1 MSLRFNAFLKILLSV
16 VNIIIPIIVG
26 PYIIRV
32 LNKESYDTFT
42 KATVELQLFISLATL
57 GVYTYGIRTASKIRE
72 EKSEIR
78 KVYTELFL
86 LGVIMNAL
94 FSLFYLVYI
103 RYINNHSGEII
114 YLILMLQFVGSA
126 LNVEWMNEATENYRF
141 IMLKSVLVKAGYVAA
156 VFIFV
161 RGDNLIAYGLAVS
174 AAYVLENILS
184 FIYIT
189 RKTRSPSGA

>member
-1 MSLRFNAFLKILLSV
+1 
-16 VNIIIPIIVG
+16 
-26 PYIIRV
+26 
-32 LNKESYDTFT
+32 T

-72 EKSEIR
+72 EKNEIR

-141 IMLKSVLVKAGYVAA
+141 
-156 VFIFV
+156 
-161 RGDNLIAYGLAVS
+161 
-174 AAYVLENILS
+174 
-184 FIYIT
+184 
-189 RKTRSPSGA
+189 